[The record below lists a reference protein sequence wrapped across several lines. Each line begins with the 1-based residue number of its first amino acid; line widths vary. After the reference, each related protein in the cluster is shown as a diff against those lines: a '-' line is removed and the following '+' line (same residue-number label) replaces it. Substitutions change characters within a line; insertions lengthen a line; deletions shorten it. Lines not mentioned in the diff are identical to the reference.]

1 MDTRISKPVF
11 RRGIFRAYEIRRPVD
26 HEGRAVDHE
35 GCNENARGHLL
46 RHAGE
51 VAKLAVPPTAKHL
64 PADLALRT
72 NRTRSA
78 DTLVAQVAP
87 NAQTSGKHVPVGGV
101 LKRAIDIVVS
111 LLLIPLLAPAM
122 IGTAV
127 LVRLFVGRS
136 VIFPQ
141 RRIGFGGTSFVCYK
155 FRTMVVGGDE
165 VLDRYLAANPKAAEE
180 WRLTRK
186 LRDDPR
192 VCSIARLLRKSSLD
206 ELPQL
211 FNVLRGDMSLVGPRP
226 IVDQEVQRY
235 GALFEPCF
243 QARPGLSGLWQVSG
257 RNSAGYERRIAFDR
271 YYARRWSIWLDIG
284 IMLKT
289 ITTVFCFHQA
299 S

>member
-1 MDTRISKPVF
+1 METRISKPVF
-11 RRGIFRAYEIRRPVD
+11 RRGIFRTYEIRGPVD
-26 HEGRAVDHE
+26 HQA
-35 GCNENARGHLL
+35 CNENARSHLL

-51 VAKLAVPPTAKHL
+51 VATLAMAPTANHL
-64 PADLALRT
+64 PADLARRS
-72 NRTRSA
+72 NRARSA
-78 DTLVAQVAP
+78 DTAVRPVAP
-87 NAQTSGKHVPVGGV
+87 NAQTGGKHLPVGGV

-111 LLLIPLLAPAM
+111 SLLILLLAPAM

-141 RRIGFGGTSFVCYK
+141 RRTGFGGTSFVCYK

-180 WRLTRK
+180 WRRTRK

-192 VCSIARLLRKSSLD
+192 VCSLAKLLRKSSLD

-226 IVDQEVQRY
+226 IVDEEIQRY
-235 GALFEPCF
+235 GVHFEPCF

-257 RNSAGYERRIAFDR
+257 RNSIGYERRIALDR
-271 YYARRWSIWLDIG
+271 YYARRWSVWLDIG

-289 ITTVFCFHQA
+289 VTTVFSFHQT